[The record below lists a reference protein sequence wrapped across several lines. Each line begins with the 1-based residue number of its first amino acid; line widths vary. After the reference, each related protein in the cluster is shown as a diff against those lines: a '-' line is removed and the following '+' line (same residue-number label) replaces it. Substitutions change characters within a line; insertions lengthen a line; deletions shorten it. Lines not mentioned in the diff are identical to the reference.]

1 MDIFIF
7 SYFWILVEVVLL
19 ELQGFFVLDDL
30 LHKLHG
36 RIVFTRILLFLGL
49 DDDFGKHYIGRRQR
63 HVEHF
68 RTGGEL
74 HFLGDVADGGE
85 CQFIPP
91 FTRLHLVFSV
101 GIGDAS
107 YAFSFVLHGDVHQ
120 RFVGE

>member
-1 MDIFIF
+1 M
-7 SYFWILVEVVLL
+7 
-19 ELQGFFVLDDL
+19 LDDL

-36 RIVFTRILLFLGL
+36 RIVLARILLFLGL
-49 DDDFGKHYIGRRQR
+49 DDDFGKHHIGRRQR

-68 RTGGEL
+68 RTRGEL
-74 HFLGDVADGGE
+74 HFLGDVADGGKG
-85 CQFIPP
+85 QLIPP
-91 FTRLHLVFSV
+91 LACLHLILSL